1 MREMKDSGV
10 EWIGKIPVGW
20 KIVKIKNV
28 ADINM
33 GQSPNGDDISDEGN
47 LLFMQGNTDFGLKY
61 PTPRLYCDKCPKKSR
76 IGDILMSVRAPVGE
90 MNISDK
96 VYGIGRGLCS
106 IKPKS
111 IEREYLWYYM
121 LKSKS
126 DFNYYSN
133 GSTFDSITLS
143 VIFNFP
149 IPIPSLSTQQ
159 KISAYLNDK
168 CTKIDSIIEKQEKVI
183 EKLKAYKLSVLTE
196 AVTKGL
202 NPDVKMKESGVQW
215 IGEIPE
221 HWEQTALKVG
231 LADIQT
237 GPFGSQLHAEDYI
250 ENGIYVINPANI
262 INGKIVIDSKCSIS
276 YEKANELA
284 QHLLSVGDIVFAR
297 RGEMGRC
304 ACALDDGIQK
314 LCGTGCIKLKC
325 NDRLIPKYIIL
336 YLQTHYI
343 KQYLELNSVGTTMLN
358 LNSTII
364 SNIPILIPP
373 ISEQQQIVNYLDKK
387 CSAIDKSIEQK
398 QAIIE
403 KLKEYKKSLI
413 YEVVTGKREV
423 FSEKKSVAVICPVG
437 IPTNEEEYA
446 KILLMQKIIIRCG
459 KKLKGRTHLMKIF
472 HALELEIGFSFHSE
486 YTRHYHGPYD
496 KKIEKYEKALERK
509 GWIKLKK
516 EKNMKYIVVN
526 PTAYKTD
533 YNRIF
538 AEYNKEI
545 ERIIDFFK
553 KMTRTSKAEKVAT
566 LLASWND
573 FLIDGIAEPTDDM
586 IITDVMT
593 NWTEN
598 KRNIDYETWQEVLD
612 RMKKANI
619 VPHGYGKHTIRM
631 ED

>member
-1 MREMKDSGV
+1 MREMKDSGI
-10 EWIGKIPVGW
+10 EWIGEMP
-20 KIVKIKNV
+20 KNKKV
-28 ADINM
+28 LRNKYMFSYEKGKLPSSTNLDKKGFAYIGASDLDSYKNEYTTYTEDVNL
-33 GQSPNGDDISDEGN
+33 PNAEYND
-47 LLFMQGNTDFGLKY
+47 LLVLWDGA
-61 PTPRLYCDKCPKKSR
+61 
-76 IGDILMSVRAPVGE
+76 RA
-90 MNISDK
+90 
-96 VYGIGRGLCS
+96 GLCGTHKIGKIS
-106 IKPKS
+106 STIVRIKGDETVYQPFL
-111 IEREYLWYYM
+111 YWYYKGFENFM
-121 LKSKS
+121 YQSV
-126 DFNYYSN
+126 N
-133 GSTFDSITLS
+133 GTT
-143 VIFNFP
+143 
-149 IPIPSLSTQQ
+149 IPHMNRKYIENIGFIDWTIQEQQKLST
-159 KISAYLNDK
+159 YLNDK

-387 CSAIDKSIEQK
+387 CSVIDKSIEQK

>member
-1 MREMKDSGV
+1 MREMKDSGI
-10 EWIGKIPVGW
+10 EWIGEIPKEWETTKMKYIG
-20 KIVKIKNV
+20 KY
-28 ADINM
+28 IN
-33 GQSPNGDDISDEGN
+33 GYAFKPSDWTSKGKPIIRIQDLTGSNDNPNYYEGEI
-47 LLFMQGNTDFGLKY
+47 DSKY
-61 PTPRLYCDKCPKKSR
+61 SITK
-76 IGDILMSVRAPVGE
+76 GDILVSWAATLDAYIWNKNDGLLNQHIFKAIPNEIVEKSFFFWLIKEAMTN
-90 MNISDK
+90 MNNDNK
-96 VYGIGRGLCS
+96 HGIVMQHVTL
-106 IKPKS
+106 
-111 IEREYLWYYM
+111 
-121 LKSKS
+121 
-126 DFNYYSN
+126 DVFN
-133 GSTFDSITLS
+133 
-143 VIFNFP
+143 NFG
-149 IPIPSLSTQQ
+149 IPLPPLEEQQ

-423 FSEKKSVAVICPVG
+423 
-437 IPTNEEEYA
+437 
-446 KILLMQKIIIRCG
+446 
-459 KKLKGRTHLMKIF
+459 
-472 HALELEIGFSFHSE
+472 
-486 YTRHYHGPYD
+486 
-496 KKIEKYEKALERK
+496 
-509 GWIKLKK
+509 
-516 EKNMKYIVVN
+516 
-526 PTAYKTD
+526 
-533 YNRIF
+533 
-538 AEYNKEI
+538 
-545 ERIIDFFK
+545 
-553 KMTRTSKAEKVAT
+553 
-566 LLASWND
+566 
-573 FLIDGIAEPTDDM
+573 
-586 IITDVMT
+586 
-593 NWTEN
+593 
-598 KRNIDYETWQEVLD
+598 
-612 RMKKANI
+612 
-619 VPHGYGKHTIRM
+619 
-631 ED
+631 